1 MIRTLTGGAGI
12 VVNGGN
18 LANPQVD
25 MKEPSAGMVRYNTD
39 HLEFWDGAAWK
50 TLSFGDANI
59 DLSPE
64 AMALL
69 TWVREKMREEENSET
84 TTVLSPEVIE
94 LLNWVKQKKMEEE
107 FLEPENPITPEMEEL
122 FAWARIKKQ
131 EDDLI
136 ARKQQEMQDQKRKQE
151 DLRRLQDEEEARKRK
166 EEEARNGL
174 LEAMFSSPVP
184 VADEPEVVVQ
194 SEVVQ
199 EPEVKKTTKKKKS
212 IKVEPVQVVV
222 EKPKQKPPQERMW

>member
-18 LANPQVD
+18 PANPQVD

-39 HLEFWDGAAWK
+39 HLEFWDGATWK
-50 TLSFGDANI
+50 TMSFGDANI

-64 AMALL
+64 AMVLL
-69 TWVREKMREEENSET
+69 TWVREKIREEENSET

-107 FLEPENPITPEMEEL
+107 FLEPESPITPEMEEL
-122 FAWARIKKQ
+122 FAWAREKKK
-131 EDDLI
+131 EDDLV
-136 ARKQQEMQDQKRKQE
+136 ARRQQEMQAQKRKQE

-166 EEEARNGL
+166 EEEARTGL
-174 LEAMFSSPVP
+174 LEAMFSEPVS
-184 VADEPEVVVQ
+184 VAVEPEVVVQ

-199 EPEVKKTTKKKKS
+199 EPETKKTSKKKKT
-212 IKVEPVQVVV
+212 IKAEPVQVVI

>member
-18 LANPQVD
+18 PASPPVD
-25 MKEPSAGMVRYNTD
+25 MKEPSAGLVRYNID

-50 TLSFGDANI
+50 TMSFGDANI
-59 DLSPE
+59 DLSSE
-64 AMALL
+64 AMVLL
-69 TWVREKMREEENSET
+69 TWVREKMREEANSDT

-107 FLEPENPITPEMEEL
+107 FLEPESPITPEMEEL
-122 FAWARIKKQ
+122 FAWARVKKQ
-131 EDDLI
+131 EDDLL
-136 ARKQQEMQDQKRKQE
+136 ARKQQEMQAQKRKQE

-166 EEEARNGL
+166 EEEARTGL
-174 LEAMFSSPVP
+174 LEAMFSEPVS
-184 VADEPEVVVQ
+184 VEIEPEVVVQ

-199 EPEVKKTTKKKKS
+199 EPEAKKTTKKKKS

-222 EKPKQKPPQERMW
+222 EQPKKKPPQERMW